1 MTGLKK
7 WYMEQHSSCISPLL
21 TNPVSKKHTKK
32 QNCIFMHRMH
42 ISGNFGGQP
51 QNIHNSARPSGHS
64 LSQDIIYQ
72 RRFLSGLSETM
83 SENVHLAHGRLSKIL
98 VPLKMNRKNVHV
110 CIFHIKLFLVFDFS
124 LAIFI
129 FLNVLISSC
138 FLLFP
143 HN

>member
-110 CIFHIKLFLVFDFS
+110 CIFHIS